1 MSYNAEKIL
10 LVEKDPVIST
20 GIKTSILSH
29 PDWQQAHLDVFKT
42 VAEAL
47 RELSI
52 KNYDILLI
60 DCSPPGDSPLQT
72 LIQIR
77 AAVKEKPLMIINRP
91 GMEKTAISCLKN
103 GADHYLLKENSWLAE
118 LPMTM
123 NVVFEEYEKKLSL
136 KHRIHRL
143 QEQNKILHSQT
154 VFDETTAFF
163 STSYFESILS
173 RELQRSNRYGLAL
186 ACLIMDVG
194 TKKEVLLKIKQKPLS
209 PLYEKLALLLRSLVR
224 SSDIWARL
232 NENRFA
238 AIMPHT
244 TALQAKNAIHR
255 IQSEIK
261 DTPFS
266 LDQTDIP
273 LLIRWGLSHFDK
285 NKMKD
290 ELDLMKTAEWNL
302 KEWRV

>member
-1 MSYNAEKIL
+1 MPYNAEKIL
-10 LVEKDPVIST
+10 LVEKDQATST
-20 GIKTSILSH
+20 EIKNSILSH
-29 PDWQQAHLDVFKT
+29 PDWQQAHLDIFTT
-42 VAEAL
+42 VPEAL
-47 RELSI
+47 REYSI
-52 KNYDILLI
+52 KNYDMLLI

-77 AAVKEKPLMIINRP
+77 ASVKETPLMIINRP

-103 GADHYLLKENSWLAE
+103 GADHYLLKENSWLEE
-118 LPMTM
+118 LPMMM
-123 NVVFEEYEKKLSL
+123 NAVFEEYEKRLSL

-143 QEQNKILHSQT
+143 QEQNKNLRSQT

-163 STSYFESILS
+163 STPYFESILS

-194 TKKEVLLKIKQKPLS
+194 TKREVLLKIKQKPLS

-232 NENRFA
+232 TENRFA
-238 AIMPHT
+238 AILPHT

-273 LLIRWGLSHFDK
+273 LRIRWGLSHFDK

-290 ELDLMKTAEWNL
+290 ELDLMKNAESNL